1 MAENKEYMIHQEDDG
16 SIQISEDVL
25 ASIAS
30 TTALEVDGVS
40 ALMSANVSDLMGGK
54 KMTCKGVRVELDGEQ
69 IVVGIFVAVRYG
81 CAISDVAKKVQKNV
95 HTALEGMT
103 GFKVAAVNVH
113 VGGISFNCT
122 TDEREKDE
130 RL

>member
-40 ALMSANVSDLMGGK
+40 ALMSAIVKAKPAAAKGQYIKSCVVATTMGP
-54 KMTCKGVRVELDGEQ
+54 
-69 IVVGIFVAVRYG
+69 GI
-81 CAISDVAKKVQKNV
+81 
-95 HTALEGMT
+95 
-103 GFKVAAVNVH
+103 
-113 VGGISFNCT
+113 
-122 TDEREKDE
+122 
-130 RL
+130 RLNPNKFGA

>member
-54 KMTCKGVRVELDGEQ
+54 KMTC
-69 IVVGIFVAVRYG
+69 
-81 CAISDVAKKVQKNV
+81 
-95 HTALEGMT
+95 
-103 GFKVAAVNVH
+103 
-113 VGGISFNCT
+113 
-122 TDEREKDE
+122 
-130 RL
+130 

>member
-54 KMTCKGVRVELDGEQ
+54 KMTCK
-69 IVVGIFVAVRYG
+69 
-81 CAISDVAKKVQKNV
+81 
-95 HTALEGMT
+95 T

-113 VGGISFNCT
+113 VGGISFN
-122 TDEREKDE
+122 
-130 RL
+130 

>member
-69 IVVGIFVAVRYG
+69 IVVGILLR
-81 CAISDVAKKVQKNV
+81 CA
-95 HTALEGMT
+95 TAAPSAMWP
-103 GFKVAAVNVH
+103 KRSRRMCIPRWRV
-113 VGGISFNCT
+113 
-122 TDEREKDE
+122 
-130 RL
+130 

>member
-1 MAENKEYMIHQEDDG
+1 MAENKEYMIHQEESG

-54 KMTCKGVRVELDGEQ
+54 KMTCKGVRVELDGDEYE
-69 IVVGIFVAVRYG
+69 V
-81 CAISDVAKKVQKNV
+81 K
-95 HTALEGMT
+95 TADFT
-103 GFKVAAVNVH
+103 RND
-113 VGGISFNCT
+113 GGKIRFT
-122 TDEREKDE
+122 TINFINN
-130 RL
+130 

>member
-40 ALMSANVSDLMGGK
+40 ALMSANAVSYTHL
-54 KMTCKGVRVELDGEQ
+54 TLPTTSRV
-69 IVVGIFVAVRYG
+69 
-81 CAISDVAKKVQKNV
+81 
-95 HTALEGMT
+95 
-103 GFKVAAVNVH
+103 
-113 VGGISFNCT
+113 
-122 TDEREKDE
+122 
-130 RL
+130 

>member
-25 ASIAS
+25 A
-30 TTALEVDGVS
+30 
-40 ALMSANVSDLMGGK
+40 SDLMGGK

-113 VGGISFNCT
+113 VGGISFN
-122 TDEREKDE
+122 
-130 RL
+130 